1 MLGLFGALNMASGAM
16 DAQQEG
22 IEVSGENMANV
33 NNPAYA
39 REQLQLQSTIPLQT
53 SIGTEGTGVDAQ
65 AITEVRDALLD
76 QQIVSEN
83 STTGSLTS
91 QQTALQYVQ
100 DALGEALQSSSSDSS
115 GDNSV
120 GSTGGLA
127 DDLSGLFNA
136 FQTLS
141 TDPSSLTD
149 RQAVISAAQQLS
161 SDFNQVDGQLTSL
174 NGQLNQSVQT
184 GVTSAN
190 QLLSSI
196 AGLNQQ
202 IVAAQAGYTG
212 TANTLID
219 QRQQDLESLA
229 NLVNV
234 QTTSNSDGSINLSVD
249 GNTLISG
256 SNLEDTLQ
264 TYNAGGGQLLVAT
277 AGASGTPLTLTG
289 GSIEGTITARDGALA
304 TLQTGVNSLASQLI
318 TQVNTVYS
326 AGYDLNGNTGA
337 NFFSGTNA
345 SDIAVNATLAGN
357 PETLQA
363 AGTAG
368 ATGDNTVALAVAQL
382 ANTAQAGLG
391 NQTFSDDYNYQITN
405 LGSALSSANNELS
418 DQQTVQSMLTQQRD
432 SESGVDMD
440 QEMTNVVSYEKA
452 YQGAAEL
459 VTTLDQM
466 LTTVVGMKAGP

>member
-39 REQLQLQSTIPLQT
+39 REQLQLQSSIPLQT
-53 SIGTEGTGVDAQ
+53 SIGSEGTGVDAQ

-190 QLLSSI
+190 QLLSQI
-196 AGLNQQ
+196 AGLNHQ
-202 IVAAQAGYTG
+202 IVVAQAGNTG

-304 TLQTGVNSLASQLI
+304 TLQTGVNNLASQLI

-345 SDIAVNATLAGN
+345 SNIAVNATLAGN

-382 ANTAQAGLG
+382 ANTAQAGLS
-391 NQTFSDDYNYQITN
+391 NQTFSGDYNYQITN

>member
-22 IEVSGENMANV
+22 IEVAGQNMANV
-33 NNPAYA
+33 DNSAYA
-39 REQLQLQSTIPLQT
+39 REQLVLESSIPMPT
-53 SIGTEGTGVDAQ
+53 SIGSEGTGVEAT

-76 QQIVSEN
+76 QQITSET
-83 STTGSLTS
+83 SVTGSLTS

-100 DALGEALQSSSSDSS
+100 DALGEELQSSSSSSSDST
-115 GDNSV
+115 SV
-120 GSTGGLA
+120 GTTGGLA

-141 TDPSSLTD
+141 TNPSSLAD
-149 RQAVISAAQQLS
+149 RQAVIAAGQQLS
-161 SDFNQVDGQLTSL
+161 SQFNQVDQQLTSL
-174 NGQLNQSVQT
+174 NSQLNQSVQT

-190 QLLSSI
+190 QYLSDI
-196 AGLNQQ
+196 ASLNQQ
-202 IVAAQAGYTG
+202 IIAAQAGNGG

-234 QTTSNSDGSINLSVD
+234 QTTANSDGSINLSVD
-249 GNTLISG
+249 GNSLIAG

-264 TYNAGGGQLLVAT
+264 TYDAGGGQLLVAT
-277 AGASGTPLTLTG
+277 AGASGTPLTLTS
-289 GSIEGTITARDGALA
+289 GSIQGTIQARDGALA
-304 TLQTGVNSLASQLI
+304 TLQTGVNTLASQLV

-337 NFFSGTNA
+337 DFFTGTNA
-345 SDIAVNATLAGN
+345 SDIAVSSALAGN

-363 AGTAG
+363 SGTAG
-368 ATGDNTVALAVAQL
+368 ATGDNTVALALAQL
-382 ANTAQAGLG
+382 ADTEQSGLG
-391 NQTFSDDYNYQITN
+391 NQTFSGSYNYIITN
-405 LGSALSSANNELS
+405 LGSSLSSVNNELT
-418 DQQTVQSMLTQQRD
+418 DQQTVQSMLTQQRN
-432 SESGVDMD
+432 SEDGVNMD
-440 QEMTNVVSYEKA
+440 EEMTNVVSYERA

-466 LTTVVGMKAGP
+466 LNMVVGMKQNP